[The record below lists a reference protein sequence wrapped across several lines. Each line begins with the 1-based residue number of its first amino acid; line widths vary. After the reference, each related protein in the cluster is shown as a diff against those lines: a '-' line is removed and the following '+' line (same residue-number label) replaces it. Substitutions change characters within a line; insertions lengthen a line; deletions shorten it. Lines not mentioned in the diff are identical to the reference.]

1 MAKLSWVNR
10 LIQIKK
16 RVLDPDSCVQVG
28 SQFVAKCNLP
38 RFYICTPEPINSY
51 FSIYPCTKC
60 YRNSAL
66 NYKNAN

>member
-28 SQFVAKCNLP
+28 SQFVAKCNP
-38 RFYICTPEPINSY
+38 DFTSV
-51 FSIYPCTKC
+51 S
-60 YRNSAL
+60 L
-66 NYKNAN
+66 NP